1 MNKLQRYKS
10 KDYSLCVDFPVE
22 IIGKDGII
30 RHYSFEESIGL
41 YQRRI
46 RIAQM
51 KSIVDEI
58 KEAEIDHCTK
68 RIAQLRR
75 SFYTRYG
82 WEAFIFHE
90 DTPDAIPNEVLGE
103 LSAYFRRRFG
113 CGIHTQRAM
122 LTLLDMNEDLTTIS
136 VFWESSQFLLYVPL
150 TAAGSQNIKDIFSL
164 HQNTNHTENVLDIV
178 ENEDFSFVLTSLDA
192 NTNIPT
198 FDSNSET
205 QSHSFLE
212 AIQAIHNGNLLE
224 AMGHFILAID
234 ENPYQRG
241 AYWGGAIL
249 AEQLRAHGENEIILT
264 MARHYFPKDV
274 GLLLRLS
281 ACKIR
286 KMDQTIDDD
295 VEGLL
300 QQIEAMDPNIDVNLL
315 YYLYSL
321 QQKQH
326 FRAKQ
331 YWKRLKHSKHPN
343 LDQTVYWLEMILRRR
358 RVGKQ
363 ASFIFFILISL
374 SFFNL
379 FFLIFL
385 PISIVIFLTNERY
398 FEEVLRRALRGES
411 YIQLSLIPSS
421 DIVQQLKKSFS
432 ETSH

>member
-1 MNKLQRYKS
+1 MSKLQRYKT
-10 KDYSLCVDFPVE
+10 KDYTLCVDFPVE
-22 IIGKDGII
+22 IIGKDGIV
-30 RHYSFEESIGL
+30 RHYSFEESVSL

-46 RIAQM
+46 RVAQM
-51 KSIVDEI
+51 KSMIDQI

-82 WEAFIFHE
+82 WEAFIFQE
-90 DTPDAIPNEVLGE
+90 ETPEAIPNEILGE

-113 CGIHTQRAM
+113 CGIHTQRAT

-136 VFWESSQFLLYVPL
+136 VSWERSQFLLYVPL
-150 TAAGSQNIKDIFSL
+150 TKLGSQNIKDIFSI
-164 HQNTNHTENVLDIV
+164 HQNTDHSENILDII
-178 ENEDFSFVLTSLDA
+178 ENEDFFFVLTSLDP
-192 NTNIPT
+192 NTIIPN
-198 FDSNSET
+198 FDSNAET

-212 AIQAIHNGNLLE
+212 AIQAIHSGNLLE

-264 MARHYFPKDV
+264 MAQHYFPKDV

-286 KMDQTIDDD
+286 KMDDD
-295 VEGLL
+295 VEILL
-300 QQIEAMDPNIDVNLL
+300 KQIEAMDPYIDVNLL
-315 YYLYSL
+315 YYLHFL
-321 QQKQH
+321 QQKQY
-326 FRAKQ
+326 FKTKQ
-331 YWKRLKHSKHPN
+331 YWKKLKRSKHPN
-343 LDQTVYWLEMILRRR
+343 LHQTVYWLEMILRRR
-358 RVGKQ
+358 RIGKQ
-363 ASFIFFILISL
+363 FSFLLLIMTSL
-374 SFFNL
+374 SVFN
-379 FFLIFL
+379 LIFL
-385 PISIVIFLTNERY
+385 IILPIAIVVFLVNERY
-398 FEEVLRRALRGES
+398 FEQVLSRALRGES

-421 DIVQQLKKSFS
+421 DIVQQLTKSFS